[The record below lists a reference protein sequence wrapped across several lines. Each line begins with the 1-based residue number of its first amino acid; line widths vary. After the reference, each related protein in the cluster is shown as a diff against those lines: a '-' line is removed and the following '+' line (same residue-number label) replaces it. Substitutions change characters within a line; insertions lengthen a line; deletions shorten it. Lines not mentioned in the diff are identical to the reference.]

1 MRSSSSLFK
10 TYRAKGRTLYKL
22 YASFMLLC
30 ILSILFYRLTHIPLE
45 HYSLTFAWISLF
57 ASELWF
63 SLYWI
68 ITLSVRWNPIY
79 HQTFKQRL
87 LQRHENEFPGVDVFI
102 CTADPIAEPPSLV
115 MSTVLSMMAY
125 DYPKEKL
132 SVYLSDDAGSE
143 LTFYALCEACKFAK
157 HWIPFC
163 NKFDIEP
170 RSPTACFFK
179 ACQYSSAA
187 NLSTSNEWSRMKDMY
202 EEMINRID
210 FVVTQG
216 KVPQELK
223 QHQGFSKWNSDM
235 TSKNHDTIIQILVDG
250 NDEKSVDV
258 EGSILPRVIYIAR
271 EKRPQHHH
279 HFKAGSMNAL
289 LRVSSK
295 ISNGPIILNVDCDMY
310 SNNSQSIKDAL
321 CFFLDEE
328 KGHET
333 GFVQYPQYYDNIT
346 KNDLYDNS
354 LNVINKIE
362 HLGSDSWE
370 GARYIG
376 TGCFHRREA
385 LQGRKYSKGYIE
397 DWNRGVDR
405 TCVESAGVLEKKV
418 EHLADCTYE
427 HNTLWGKEIGL
438 RYGCAVEDML
448 TGLAMHYNGW
458 KSKFLDPERKAFVGV
473 CPTTLEQTLVQYK
486 RWSEG
491 NFQIFLSKNSPLLF
505 GHQKIKFGACMGYS
519 VYNLWAANS
528 FPTLTYLLIPPLFLL
543 NGISLFPK
551 VSSAWFIPFVLVF
564 IIKHGCSLL
573 ESLYSGNTSKGWW
586 NSQRMWILRRITSFL
601 YATID
606 NILKLFGA
614 SKLSFTI
621 TAKVS
626 DEDASKRYEQEVMD
640 FGSASSMFTI
650 ISTVALINVSCLF
663 GGVMRMILN
672 NEGYIDDALL
682 IQVVLCGLVV
692 SINVPIYEG
701 LFLRKDK
708 GRMPYSVT
716 FVSLGISVL
725 VCMLGL
731 HGLSLA

>member
-1 MRSSSSLFK
+1 MSTSSSPLFK
-10 TYRAKGRTLYKL
+10 TYGAKGRTLYKL
-22 YASFMLLC
+22 YASFILLC

-63 SLYWI
+63 SFYWI
-68 ITLSVRWNPIY
+68 LTQSVRWNPIY
-79 HQTFKQRL
+79 HQTFKERL
-87 LQRHENEFPGVDVFI
+87 LQRHGKELPMVDVFI
-102 CTADPIAEPPSLV
+102 CTADPVAEPPSLV
-115 MSTVLSMMAY
+115 MSTLLSMMAY

-163 NKFDIEP
+163 NKFDVEP
-170 RSPTACFFK
+170 RSPNAFFFK
-179 ACQYSSAA
+179 AHHSSSSD
-187 NLSTSNEWSRMKDMY
+187 LSISKEWLQMKDLY
-202 EEMINRID
+202 EAMINRID

-223 QHQGFSKWNSDM
+223 QHQGFSNWTSDM

-250 NDEKSVDV
+250 NDDKSIDV
-258 EGSILPRVIYIAR
+258 EGNLLPRVIYIAR

-279 HFKAGSMNAL
+279 NFKAGSMNVL
-289 LRVSSK
+289 LRVSSQ

-321 CFFLDEE
+321 CFFFDEE

-333 GFVQYPQYYDNIT
+333 GFVQYPQNYDNIT

-354 LNVINKIE
+354 LKVINKAE
-362 HLGSDSWE
+362 HPGLDSWE
-370 GARYIG
+370 GTLYIG

-385 LQGRKYSKGYIE
+385 LQGRKYSKSYIE
-397 DWNRGVDR
+397 DWKRGVDR
-405 TCVESAGVLEKKV
+405 TSVDSASVLEEKV
-418 EHLADCTYE
+418 KHLASCTYE
-427 HNTLWGKEIGL
+427 LNTLWGKEIGL
-438 RYGCAVEDML
+438 RYGCAVEDIL

-458 KSKFLDPERKAFVGV
+458 KSKFLDPERKAFLGVG
-473 CPTTLEQTLVQYK
+473 PTILEQSLVQYK

-505 GHQKIKFGACMGYS
+505 GYQKIKFGACMGYS
-519 VYNLWAANS
+519 IYGLWALNS

-551 VSSAWFIPFVLVF
+551 VSSPWFIPFVLVF
-564 IIKHGCSLL
+564 IAKHVYSLI
-573 ESLYSGNTSKGWW
+573 ESLYSGNTLKGWW
-586 NSQRMWILRRITSFL
+586 NAQRMWVMRRITSFL

-614 SKLSFTI
+614 SKLAFTI

-626 DEDASKRYEQEVMD
+626 DEDSSKRYDQEVMD
-640 FGSASSMFTI
+640 FGSASSMFMI
-650 ISTVALINVSCLF
+650 IGTVALINGFCLF
-663 GGVMRMILN
+663 GVVLRMILT
-672 NEGYIDDALL
+672 EGYVDDALL
-682 IQVVLCGLVV
+682 IQMVLCGLVV
-692 SINVPIYEG
+692 AINVPIYEG

-716 FVSLGISVL
+716 FVSLGISML
-725 VCMLGL
+725 VCMLSM
-731 HGLSLA
+731 HMV